1 MVIFTSKIL
10 SANLIRDYGKAC
22 DGWVF
27 SQFYSNCDKYLFQLS
42 NLGTLVQV
50 EVSENK
56 NQSKIAYS
64 KT

>member
-27 SQFYSNCDKYLFQLS
+27 SQFYSNCDKYLF
-42 NLGTLVQV
+42 
-50 EVSENK
+50 
-56 NQSKIAYS
+56 
-64 KT
+64 